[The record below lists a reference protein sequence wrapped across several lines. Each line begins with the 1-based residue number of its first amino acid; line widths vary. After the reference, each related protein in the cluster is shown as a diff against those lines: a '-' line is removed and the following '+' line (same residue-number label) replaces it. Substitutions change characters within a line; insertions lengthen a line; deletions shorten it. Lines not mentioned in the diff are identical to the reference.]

1 MVEPLTELEIKEE
14 VLDPLI
20 DNVTIDYVESMTSV
34 REELDIKE
42 EDLSE
47 MNYPLVHCPDLPPL
61 NKPS

>member
-20 DNVTIDYVESMTSV
+20 GNVTIDCVESMTSV
-34 REELDIKE
+34 HEELDIKE

-47 MNYPLVHCPDLPPL
+47 MNYPLVHCPLVKKIL
-61 NKPS
+61 Y